1 MIDKDNAHLLRRRQ
15 TALEYLAKA
24 TLTGGPAKKI
34 DPIMPY
40 IAPGST
46 VIDIGAS
53 MGFFSRRFARKAG
66 LVIAFEPQGMSR
78 AIMTVASFFRRNQN
92 IMLMPFALGAQDG
105 LLPLSIP
112 IKKGRKVG
120 TSLAHIGNDE
130 DFADRFSV
138 EKELVACTTLDSA
151 LSHLDTGA
159 ISMIKIDVEGGEL
172 NVLKGAESTLAKHR
186 PVIVCEIDYGRES
199 RFGASAQDLYD
210 WITAR
215 GYRAVG
221 LESGETVCA
230 RTLENNTVF
239 IPV

>member
-1 MIDKDNAHLLRRRQ
+1 MHNLIRLLDGQARLVEDDPWHWLADPEQPAANGRLILPVAAWLQRQ
-15 TALEYLAKA
+15 DEA

-151 LSHLDTGA
+151 LSHRVHDRILG
-159 ISMIKIDVEGGEL
+159 IFERLHDVLG
-172 NVLKGAESTLAKHR
+172 VL
-186 PVIVCEIDYGRES
+186 
-199 RFGASAQDLYD
+199 
-210 WITAR
+210 
-215 GYRAVG
+215 
-221 LESGETVCA
+221 
-230 RTLENNTVF
+230 
-239 IPV
+239 IP